1 VYQLLLLFAAVIS
14 TYLVGAAQFT
24 EEFQIVETAPGV
36 YVHFGAQEEISAENL
51 GDIANIGFI
60 VGDDS
65 VIVIDTGGSL
75 AVGKN
80 LYKKMR
86 EITGLPV
93 KYIVHTHIHPDH
105 VFGVKAF
112 EQENAQLVGHERLA
126 NAVVQRGD
134 FYTQRLLDIIGDA
147 AQGSKTIL
155 PDLTVN
161 DSLEIDLG
169 NRIVTVSAF
178 PTAHTD
184 NDLIVFDQ
192 KTQTLWTG
200 DLLFIERTPS
210 LDGSI
215 VGWLD
220 AIEKLESIPAKRV
233 IPGHGP
239 VSTDWPNALHAQ
251 QHYLQIIADGTRE
264 AIRSRQSIQHATETV
279 GVSEQHKWLLFDTY
293 NPHNVTKS
301 FSELEWE

>member
-1 VYQLLLLFAAVIS
+1 VYQLLLLLAAVFS
-14 TYLVGAAQFT
+14 TYIAGAV
-24 EEFQIVETAPGV
+24 EFNIFETAPGV
-36 YVHFGAQEEISAENL
+36 YVHFGAQEEISAQNL

-60 VGDDS
+60 VGEDS
-65 VIVIDTGGSL
+65 VAVIDTGGSL
-75 AVGKN
+75 AVGTN
-80 LYKKMR
+80 LYKKLR
-86 EITGLPV
+86 EITNLPV

-105 VFGVKAF
+105 IFGVKAF
-112 EQENAQLVGHERLA
+112 DQEDARIVGHERLA

-134 FYTQRLLDIIGDA
+134 YYAQRLLDIIGDA
-147 AQGSKTIL
+147 AQGSETIL

-161 DSLEIDLG
+161 DSLEMDLG

-192 KTQTLWTG
+192 KTETLWTG

-215 VGWLD
+215 IGWLN
-220 AIEKLESIPAKRV
+220 AMEELEKFSAKYV

-239 VSTDWPNALHAQ
+239 ASDEWPGALEAQ
-251 QHYLQIIADGTRE
+251 QHYLQIVADGTRE
-264 AIRSRQSIQHATETV
+264 AIQSRKSIQHATETV
-279 GVSEQHKWLLFDTY
+279 GVSEQHKWLLFETY